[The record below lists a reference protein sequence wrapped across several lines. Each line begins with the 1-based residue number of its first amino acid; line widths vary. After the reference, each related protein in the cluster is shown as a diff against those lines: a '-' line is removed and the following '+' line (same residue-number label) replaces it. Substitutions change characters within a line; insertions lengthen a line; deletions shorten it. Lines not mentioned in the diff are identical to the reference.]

1 MKIINISLRK
11 PKFDEI
17 KLMLKDTIISRFTKG
32 FIAIM
37 LIFII
42 IGAWKWQYLP
52 PQIPLFYS
60 LPRSPDQLSNY
71 VFILFLPIFCI
82 FFFGINFILASH
94 FYQKEKLASIILVT
108 IGTIISFLSLIT
120 FIKIIFLVT

>member
-11 PKFDEI
+11 PKFDDI
-17 KLMLKDTIISRFTKG
+17 KLMLKDTIISQFTKG

-42 IGAWKWQYLP
+42 IGVWKWQYLP